1 MRKVFTNKNRGA
13 DRLSLRLLATVWA
26 PFSFGYFLSYGLR
39 NVNAVLAPELTG
51 EFGLTAGQLGFLTS
65 LYYIAFAV
73 IQLPAGV
80 LLDRFGP
87 RRVHASL
94 MLVGAV
100 GCALHA
106 FGASFAQIAFGRTL
120 IGLGL
125 SVGLMSAV
133 KAFSQ
138 WFPSTRVPFA
148 LNLLLACGGLGAL
161 AASGPVGWALYHVS
175 WRVIFGICAALMVAG
190 SLFLYFVSPD
200 RGEAGAHDSWKDLAG
215 GFATVFASGTF
226 WRLSLVMAVVSGTY
240 SSVQSLWI
248 GPWLRDAGGLERE
261 SAILM
266 LTWFALGT
274 VIGFGVIGGACDRFI
289 RRGITPLTLYKFQ
302 SGAGI
307 VLFGLIAVSGSA
319 FAMPLWMAYF
329 TVGSGG
335 ALVLATLTRRF
346 PAQLAGR
353 VNTANNVLMF
363 TFSFAFQWG
372 IGAVLDRWPVIAGR
386 YSPSGYQTAF
396 LVLFAIQIAAWAILA
411 LGERPAS
418 AVPAKPSS
426 PLLR

>member
-1 MRKVFTNKNRGA
+1 LRKVFTNKNRGA
-13 DRLSLRLLATVWA
+13 DGLSLRLLATVWA

-51 EFGLTAGQLGFLTS
+51 EFGLTAGELGFLTS
-65 LYYIAFAV
+65 LYYVAFAV
-73 IQLPAGV
+73 VQLPAGL

-94 MLVGAV
+94 MLVAAL

-106 FGASFAQIAFGRTL
+106 FGASFTQIAFGRTL

-138 WFPSTRVPFA
+138 WFPATRVPFA
-148 LNLLLACGGLGAL
+148 LNLLLACGGIGAL
-161 AASGPVGWALYHVS
+161 AAAGPVGWALYHVS
-175 WRVIFGICAALMVAG
+175 WRIIFGICAALLVAG
-190 SLFLYFVSPD
+190 SSFLYFVSPD
-200 RGEAGAHDSWKDLAG
+200 RGEAGAQDSWRQLAA

-248 GPWLRDAGGLERE
+248 GPWLRDAGGLGRDA
-261 SAILM
+261 AILM
-266 LTWFALGT
+266 MTWFALGT
-274 VIGFGVIGGACDRFI
+274 IVGFGVIGAACDRLI
-289 RRGITPLTLYKFQ
+289 RRGVTPLTLYKVQ

-307 VLFGLIAVSGSA
+307 VLFGLLAASGSS
-319 FAMPLWMAYF
+319 FGMPLWTAYF

-372 IGAVLDRWPVIAGR
+372 IGAVLDQWPVVAGR
-386 YSPSGYQTAF
+386 YSPSGYQAAF
-396 LVLFAIQIAAWAILA
+396 LVLFAIQIAAYA
-411 LGERPAS
+411 LLVIAEKPAPAR
-418 AVPAKPSS
+418 AVKPAAPM
-426 PLLR
+426 LR

>member
-1 MRKVFTNKNRGA
+1 MFTNKNKAA
-13 DRLSLRLLATVWA
+13 DRLSWRLLGSVWA

-51 EFGLTAGQLGFLTS
+51 EFGLTPGELGFLTS
-65 LYYIAFAV
+65 LYYVAFAV
-73 IQLPAGV
+73 IQLPAGM

-87 RRVHASL
+87 RRVHAFL
-94 MLVGAV
+94 MLVAAS

-106 FGASFAQIAFGRTL
+106 FGASFTQVAFGRTL

-148 LNLLLACGGLGAL
+148 LNLLLACGGIGAL

-175 WRVIFGICAALMVAG
+175 WRVIFGICAALLVAG

-200 RGEAGAHDSWKDLAG
+200 RREAGAQESWKELAA
-215 GFATVFASGTF
+215 GFSTVFASATF
-226 WRLSLVMAVVSGTY
+226 WRLSLAMAVVSGTY
-240 SSVQSLWI
+240 SAVQSLWI
-248 GPWLRDAGGLERE
+248 GPWLRDAGGLERH
-261 SAILM
+261 SAIIM
-266 LTWFALGT
+266 MTWFALGT
-274 VIGFGVIGGACDRFI
+274 IFGFGVIGSACDRLV
-289 RRGITPLTLYKFQ
+289 RRGVIPLTLYKFQ
-302 SGAGI
+302 SGTGI
-307 VLFGLIAVSGSA
+307 LFFGLLAVSGNA
-319 FAMPLWMAYF
+319 FALPLWMAYF
-329 TVGSGG
+329 AVGSGG

-346 PAQLAGR
+346 PAELAGR

-372 IGAVLDRWPVIAGR
+372 IGAVLDQWPIVDGR
-386 YSPSGYQTAF
+386 YSPAGYQVAF
-396 LVLFAIQIAAWAILA
+396 LTLFAIQIVAWTILA
-411 LGERPAS
+411 IGEKSAPA
-418 AVPAKPSS
+418 AAAKPVA
-426 PLLR
+426 PILR